1 MKPFKTHD
9 GLTLDYKIEGEG
21 KPLLCLP
28 GLTRDLYDFDEL
40 AAAMKGETQVIRL
53 TMRGRGRSDWAADYA
68 SYNVVQE
75 ARDTVEFMDFLGLDK
90 ATIVGTSRGG
100 FNAMIL
106 AATAPERLSG
116 VLLNDIGPALV
127 TDGIDK
133 IMDYI
138 GKPPVA
144 RNLADLVAG
153 MKADMAA
160 DFPDLPDAKWEELA
174 RRWFRVSDDGV
185 ALNYDPAI
193 GRALHEQAQGEQPDL
208 WGLFDLMAGVPLALL
223 RGANSDLLSME
234 TAAKMQA
241 RHPDMLFAE
250 VPNRGHI
257 PLLDEPESLAVIRK
271 LLALA

>member
-1 MKPFKTHD
+1 MKPFVTAD
-9 GLTLDYKIEGEG
+9 GLTLDYKIEGKG

-40 AAAMKGETQVIRL
+40 AEAMKGEAQVIRL
-53 TMRGRGRSDWAADYA
+53 TMRGRGRSDWPADYT

-75 ARDTVEFMDFLGLDK
+75 ARDAIEFMDFLGLEK
-90 ATIVGTSRGG
+90 ATIIGTSRGG

-106 AATAPERLSG
+106 AATAPERLAG
-116 VLLNDIGPALV
+116 VLLNDIGPELA

-138 GKPPVA
+138 GKPPMA
-144 RNLADLVAG
+144 KDLADLVAG
-153 MKADMAA
+153 MRADMVA
-160 DFPDLPDAKWEELA
+160 DFPDLADSKWEVLA
-174 RRWFRVSDDGV
+174 RRWFKVSDRGV

-223 RGANSDLLSME
+223 RGANSDLLSEE
-234 TAAKMQA
+234 TAEQMRA
-241 RHPDMLFAE
+241 RRPDMLYAE

-257 PLLDEPESLAVIRK
+257 PLLDERESLEILRN

>member
-1 MKPFKTHD
+1 MTPFKTHD

-40 AAAMKGETQVIRL
+40 AAAMRGEAQVIRL
-53 TMRGRGRSDWAADYA
+53 TMRGRGRSDRAADYK

-75 ARDTVEFMDFLGLDK
+75 ARDAVEFLDFLGLEK
-90 ATIVGTSRGG
+90 ATVIGTSRGG

-106 AATAPERLSG
+106 AAAAPERLAG
-116 VLLNDIGPALV
+116 VLLNDIGPELV

-138 GKPPVA
+138 GKPPA
-144 RNLADLVAG
+144 AKDLAALVAG
-153 MKADMAA
+153 MKSDMAA
-160 DFPDLPDAKWEELA
+160 DFPDLSDAKWEALA
-174 RRWFRVSDDGV
+174 RRWFKVTDDGV
-185 ALNYDPAI
+185 ALNYDPLL
-193 GRALHEQAQGEQPDL
+193 GKALHEQAQGEQPDL

-234 TAAKMQA
+234 TAEQMQA
-241 RHPDMLFAE
+241 RRPDMLFAE

-257 PLLDEPESLAVIRK
+257 PLLDEAESLEIIRK
-271 LLALA
+271 LLESA

>member
-40 AAAMKGETQVIRL
+40 AAAMKGEAQVIRL
-53 TMRGRGRSDWAADYA
+53 TMRGRGRSDWAADYT

-75 ARDTVEFMDFLGLDK
+75 ARDAVEFMDFLGLDK
-90 ATIVGTSRGG
+90 ATIIGTSRGG

-106 AATAPERLSG
+106 AATAPERLAG
-116 VLLNDIGPALV
+116 VLLNDIGPELA
-127 TDGIDK
+127 TNGIDK

-138 GKPPVA
+138 GKPPA
-144 RNLADLVAG
+144 AQTLAALVAG
-153 MKADMAA
+153 IKADMKA
-160 DFPDLPDAKWEELA
+160 DFPDLPDAKWETLA
-174 RRWFRVSDDGV
+174 QRWFKVTENSV

-193 GRALHEQAQGEQPDL
+193 GRALHEQSKGEQPDL
-208 WGLFDLMAGVPLALL
+208 WGLFDLMEGVSLALL
-223 RGANSDLLSME
+223 RAANSDLLSPK
-234 TAAKMQA
+234 TAAQMQA

-257 PLLDEPESLAVIRK
+257 PLLDEPQSLEIIRK
-271 LLALA
+271 LLEFA